1 MNPEVVLPS
10 RTIDARP
17 PASPTAAPAGTAA
30 PAPPAHERPVRPVP
44 GPIRFARYAYGPN
57 RLGYC
62 GPEEVQELFEQATAG
77 AEDAALRALARQ
89 FEGAYPYL
97 ELIAR
102 SNDIADPLDAR
113 VVEAYWLGNGLLD
126 RVRAAQ
132 LGPSL
137 ERRFKPRLRGDGW
150 RWLASKPE
158 VGAVPVHAFH
168 VLDVFPR
175 LGLMRSGSTDHALEV
190 MDSCRIRWGR
200 VLERDADWLVV
211 SAVPLEMVDA
221 KLRLAAPRIER
232 IRGWIDGTGFVDDV
246 EPGDVVSIHWDW
258 ACERLDRPRL
268 AALRGWTARELE
280 IANRTM

>member
-1 MNPEVVLPS
+1 MTVEIAAPSSRVDGLPGVPPAPHP
-10 RTIDARP
+10 ARP
-17 PASPTAAPAGTAA
+17 N
-30 PAPPAHERPVRPVP
+30 RPIRTVP

-62 GPEEVQELFEQATAG
+62 GPEEVQELFEQATDG

-102 SNDIADPLDAR
+102 SNGIADPLDAR
-113 VVEAYWLGNGLLD
+113 VVEAYWLGNRLLD
-126 RVRAAQ
+126 AVRPSQ
-132 LGPSL
+132 LGPSI

-150 RWLASKPE
+150 HWLASKPE
-158 VGAVPVHAFH
+158 LGAVPVHAFH

-175 LGLMRSGSTDHALEV
+175 LGLMRTGSTDHALEV

-221 KLRLAAPRIER
+221 KLRLGVPRIER
-232 IRGWIDGTGFVDDV
+232 IRGWIDGAGFVDDV

-258 ACERLDRPRL
+258 ACERLDAGRL
-268 AALRGWTARELE
+268 AALRAWTARELE
-280 IANRTM
+280 IANLTM